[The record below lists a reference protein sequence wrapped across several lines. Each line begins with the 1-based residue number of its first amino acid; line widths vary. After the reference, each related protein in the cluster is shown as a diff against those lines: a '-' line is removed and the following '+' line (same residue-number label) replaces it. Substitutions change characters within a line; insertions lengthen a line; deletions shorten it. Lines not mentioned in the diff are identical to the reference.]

1 MNKKRVT
8 TMKNRNPRD
17 IRIREA
23 DGSSAP
29 FDLGELRTQLDAT
42 FVSAGRAA
50 ERYLAEDIAV
60 AVAYTL
66 EQLPRP
72 EPVVVSRGELD
83 AAVLRAIEDNG
94 FPEVARAFRAGGTVE
109 SSLETT
115 DDGATLAALLKR
127 FFRGADEERFA
138 QVLSEVRNAAKLLNL
153 GSASPQLWLELARHY
168 DRRIAEKR
176 KLAAAEE
183 PLPLPVTLTES
194 ALSQLLPETV
204 RKWVDAGVLKISGV
218 TSLFPSIHFFFMM
231 RAFAAYHHLSGTIT
245 ELELE
250 PLLYRAG
257 AVLEEL
263 RRRIGSA
270 IDRNGEA
277 LPCLI
282 TVPDI
287 FDFIAEYAG
296 GERLGTGSLAAELA
310 GALTSG
316 LPRDHY
322 KLSLE

>member
-1 MNKKRVT
+1 M
-8 TMKNRNPRD
+8 
-17 IRIREA
+17 
-23 DGSSAP
+23 
-29 FDLGELRTQLDAT
+29 
-42 FVSAGRAA
+42 
-50 ERYLAEDIAV
+50 ER
-60 AVAYTL
+60 
-66 EQLPRP
+66 LPRP

-115 DDGATLAALLKR
+115 DDGETLAALLRR

-138 QVLSEVRNAAKLLNL
+138 QVLAEVRGAAKMLKIE
-153 GSASPQLWLELARHY
+153 SASPQLWLELARHY
-168 DRRIAEKR
+168 DRRIAERR
-176 KLAAAEE
+176 KLAAEE
-183 PLPLPVTLTES
+183 PLPLPVTLSES
-194 ALSQLLPETV
+194 ALSQLLPETA
-204 RKWVDAGVLKISGV
+204 RRWVDAGVLKISGV
-218 TSLFPSIHFFFMM
+218 TSLFPSIHFYFMM

-257 AVLEEL
+257 TVLEEL
-263 RRRIGSA
+263 RRAIGCA
-270 IDRNGEA
+270 IDKNGA
-277 LPCLI
+277 DLPCLI

-296 GERLGTGSLAAELA
+296 GERLGTESLAAELA

-316 LPRDHY
+316 LPRDHD
-322 KLSLE
+322 KLSLG

>member
-1 MNKKRVT
+1 MVT
-8 TMKNRNPRD
+8 TMEKFSRRD

-23 DGSSAP
+23 DGSNTP
-29 FDLGELRTQLDAT
+29 FDLAELRTRLDAT
-42 FVSAGRAA
+42 FISAGRAA
-50 ERYLAEDIAV
+50 ESYLAEDIAV

-66 EQLPRP
+66 ARLPRP

-115 DDGATLAALLKR
+115 DDGETLAALLKR
-127 FFRGADEERFA
+127 FFRGAGEERFA
-138 QVLSEVRNAAKLLNL
+138 QVLAEVRNAARLLKIE
-153 GSASPQLWLELARHY
+153 SASPQLWLELARHY
-168 DRRIAEKR
+168 DRRIAER
-176 KLAAAEE
+176 RSMAAEE
-183 PLPLPVTLTES
+183 PLPLPVTLTET
-194 ALSQLLPETV
+194 ALSQLLPETAE
-204 RKWVDAGVLKISGV
+204 KWVDAGVLKISGV
-218 TSLFPSIHFFFMM
+218 TSLFPSIHFYFML
-231 RAFAAYHHLSGTIT
+231 RKFAAYHHLSGTIT

-263 RRRIGSA
+263 RRNIGRA
-270 IDRNGEA
+270 IDKDGGD

-296 GERLGTGSLAAELA
+296 GERLGSESLAAELA

-322 KLSLE
+322 KLSLG